1 MFNPRPDEAA
11 IFRRFLTQ
19 SEQPRLL
26 NTIKRYSSVEARRD
40 HAVCRL
46 LIGSGMRI
54 TECLKITTGDAAD
67 ALQCGYLFIPKE
79 HRKKSGGK
87 KAEDNKPK
95 RESTSIDLSV
105 TLTKSVR
112 AALYDLLILREG
124 AGVDEAL
131 IVSRKSGGK
140 AMTVRGFEL
149 RVAYWAKLSGLPEG
163 VSPHWL
169 RHTHAKNIMRES
181 EAADPLRVAQL
192 SLGQRS
198 RRSTEIYT
206 RLDREEFEAALHH
219 TDRAVFGQPRIRI
232 AQLRKQY
239 ERRAGV

>member
-1 MFNPRPDEAA
+1 MFNQQVTEAA

-26 NTIKRYSSVEARRD
+26 NTIKQFSSVEAKRD

-54 TECLKITTGDAAD
+54 AECLKITTGAAAD

-79 HRKKSGGK
+79 HRKGADK
-87 KAEDNKPK
+87 
-95 RESTSIDLSV
+95 SIDISIP
-105 TLTKSVR
+105 LTKSVR
-112 AALYDLLILREG
+112 SALYDLLILREG

-149 RVAYWAKLSGLPEG
+149 RVAYWAKQAGLPEG
-163 VSPHWL
+163 VSPHWF

-206 RLDREEFEAALHH
+206 RLDREEFEAALHQA
-219 TDRAVFGQPRIRI
+219 DKAVFGKPRIRI
-232 AQLRKQY
+232 AQLRRQH
-239 ERRAGV
+239 ERRVGV